1 MTKPVTNLKAIAISR
16 RDTFFIDPRLILDI
30 DGLNER
36 IDYGD
41 LTELKASI
49 EQDGVSDDLT
59 VRVEAGHIG
68 LIKGYRRMRCVREL
82 IAEKKWKHKG
92 VPCKSEPKAANEH
105 EQLIGRLIEQVSHN
119 QGKPYTILEQG
130 RVFRR
135 LLTLKGVTPK
145 TIEEKTGLSR
155 PAVKNAILLAEAQ
168 PEILQEI
175 AGGHISESLVIEF
188 IREAKG
194 DQRSV
199 AVMVEGAIANA
210 KSSGKEKASRKH
222 AAPKPKKKEKSH
234 KTDWQNVRSSGG
246 GLGGGGGGSAD
257 RTSYDARTNVNKLN
271 KLMEE
276 LERDKCDPNCFDTV
290 EAVIDFLEG
299 KKTVPEMKSYLRA

>member
-1 MTKPVTNLKAIAISR
+1 MTVTNLKAIALRR
-16 RDTFFIDPRLILDI
+16 RDTFFIDPRLIQDI

-41 LTELKASI
+41 LAELKASI
-49 EQDGVSDDLT
+49 EQDGVADDLT
-59 VRVEAGHIG
+59 VRIEDGHIG

-92 VPCKSEPKAANEH
+92 VPCKSEPKAASEQ

-119 QGKPYTILEQG
+119 TGKPYTILEQG

-135 LLTLKGVTPK
+135 LLTLEGVT
-145 TIEEKTGLSR
+145 TQLIEKKTGLSR
-155 PAVKNAILLAEAQ
+155 PAVKNALLLAEAEPQ
-168 PEILQEI
+168 ILKEI

-188 IREAKG
+188 IREADG

-210 KSSGKEKASRKH
+210 AASGKKKASRKH
-222 AAPKPKKKEKSH
+222 AGPKAPKKTTKNH
-234 KTDWQNVRSSGG
+234 KTNWEKVPTGG
-246 GLGGGGGGSAD
+246 GAPGGGGGAD
-257 RTSYDARTNVNKLN
+257 RTSFDAKTNVNKLN

-276 LERDKCDPNCFDTV
+276 LERDKCDDKCYDTV

-299 KKTVPEMKSYLRA
+299 KKTVSEMKNYLKA

>member
-1 MTKPVTNLKAIAISR
+1 MSVTNLKAIAIRR
-16 RDTFFIDPRLILDI
+16 RDTFFIDPRLIQDI

-36 IDYGD
+36 VDYGD
-41 LTELKASI
+41 LGELKASI
-49 EQDGVSDDLT
+49 EQDGVADDLT
-59 VRVEAGHIG
+59 VRIEDGHIG

-92 VPCKSEPKAANEH
+92 VPCKSEHKAASEH
-105 EQLIGRLIEQVSHN
+105 EQLVGRLIEQVSHN

-135 LLTLKGVTPK
+135 LLTLEGVT
-145 TIEEKTGLSR
+145 TQLIEKKTGLSR
-155 PAVKNAILLAEAQ
+155 PAVKNALLLAEAEPQ
-168 PEILQEI
+168 ILKEI

-188 IREAKG
+188 IREAAG

-199 AVMVEGAIANA
+199 AVMVEGAISAA
-210 KSSGKEKASRKH
+210 KSAGKKKASRKH
-222 AAPKPKKKEKSH
+222 AAPKAKKKAKNH
-234 KTDWQNVRSSGG
+234 ATDWQQVPSSGG
-246 GLGGGGGGSAD
+246 SGGGGGGGGAD
-257 RTSYDARTNVNKLN
+257 RTSYDAKTNVNKLN

-276 LERDKCDPNCFDTV
+276 LERDKCDDKCYDTV

-299 KKTVPEMKSYLRA
+299 KKTVAEMKNYLRA

>member
-1 MTKPVTNLKAIAISR
+1 MTVTNLKAIALRR

-30 DGLNER
+30 EGLNER

-41 LTELKASI
+41 LAELKASI
-49 EQDGVSDDLT
+49 EQDGVADDLT
-59 VRVEAGHIG
+59 VRIEDGHIG

-92 VPCKSEPKAANEH
+92 VPCKSEPKAASEQ

-135 LLTLKGVTPK
+135 LLTLEGVT
-145 TIEEKTGLSR
+145 TQLIEKKTGLSR
-155 PAVKNAILLAEAQ
+155 PAVKNALLLAEAEPQ
-168 PEILQEI
+168 ILKEI

-188 IREAKG
+188 IREADG

-199 AVMVEGAIANA
+199 AVMVEGAIATA
-210 KSSGKEKASRKH
+210 KASGKEKASRKH
-222 AAPKPKKKEKSH
+222 AAPKAPKKTAKNH
-234 KTDWQNVRSSGG
+234 KTNWGAVPNSGG
-246 GLGGGGGGSAD
+246 GGGGGGGSD
-257 RTSYDARTNVNKLN
+257 RTSFDTTKNVDKLN

-276 LERDKCDPNCFDTV
+276 LERDKCDDKCYDTV

-299 KKTVPEMKSYLRA
+299 KKTVTEMKNYLRA